1 MIHSSCVIVVKRRF
15 LNLVR
20 IFHSRPTLR
29 IKPVAIAKGL
39 WIRFLNIVHTA
50 ANDYNKCV
58 SISSNTHEQKLERH
72 VVLVAP
78 EIHWNTGNIGRTC
91 LATGTC
97 LHLIKPLGFSLDSR
111 EVQRAGLDYW
121 DKVKLSLWNDF
132 DEFLSKLA
140 PQDGEVAVFSKRGAK
155 SFRTMPSAK
164 RLFLVFGSE
173 TRGLAKALLDRYAGS
188 TYYIPITA
196 ETRSLN
202 LSTAVGIALYESLR
216 SAEPFHGW
224 PRIK

>member
-1 MIHSSCVIVVKRRF
+1 MIHSSCAIVVKRRF

-20 IFHSRPTLR
+20 IFHRRPTLR
-29 IKPVAIAKGL
+29 IKPVPIAKGL

-202 LSTAVGIALYESLR
+202 LSTAAGIALYESLR

>member
-1 MIHSSCVIVVKRRF
+1 M
-15 LNLVR
+15 
-20 IFHSRPTLR
+20 
-29 IKPVAIAKGL
+29 
-39 WIRFLNIVHTA
+39 NILSQNH
-50 ANDYNKCV
+50 D
-58 SISSNTHEQKLERH
+58 QRLERH
-72 VVLVAP
+72 IVLVAP

-91 LATGTC
+91 LATGSF

-121 DKVKLSLWNDF
+121 EKVNLTLWNDF
-132 DEFLSKLA
+132 EEFLLNMA

-155 SFRTMPSAK
+155 SFWTMPSRK

-173 TRGLAKALLDRYAGS
+173 TRGLAEEILHRYSAS
-188 TYYIPITA
+188 TYFIPISA

-202 LSTAVGIALYESLR
+202 LSTAAGIALYESLR

-224 PRIK
+224 SRIK